1 MPLYNSA
8 PIDSSWKL
16 TFDDEFNSLNTG
28 TWGTNWL
35 GNPGTI
41 TKPINSAEQAA
52 YDPAQVSVSGG
63 YLRLGTAYKDV
74 TVAGT
79 HYDMVAGMVQSDNR
93 FEQTYGYFE
102 ARIYLPGSNGQIQN
116 WPAFWLNGENWPT
129 DGELDIMEGLSGKA
143 GWHFHSP
150 SGGPGETEAGNY
162 TGWHTYGALWEPGKV
177 TYYYD
182 GVEVGEISTGI
193 TSSPMYLILNNGIS
207 DSLGGPTAVG
217 STMLVDWVH
226 VYSGSPTAV
235 AVAPQANYSGPG
247 GGGETAPPPANDEIL
262 GTALANL
269 LVGDGAANII
279 YAYAGNDTLDGVSGS
294 DTLYGG
300 AGNDIFYVD
309 NLADVVCESGTGS
322 DTVRSTVS
330 FDLNADSSSV
340 FGSIENLRLNGT
352 AVTGTGNSLDNVIF
366 GNNSANRLYGNGGK
380 DVITGGGGNDTMTGG
395 SGSDTFCR
403 YALSSEGKDTISDFK
418 TGRGGDVLDIDGILT
433 GYKSGTSNV
442 NDFVRITESGG
453 NTTVQIDANG
463 AAGGHSF
470 TSAVVLAG
478 VTGTS
483 VNQLFNDGNLDL
495 A

>member
-8 PIDSSWKL
+8 PINLSWKL

-79 HYDMVAGMVQSDNR
+79 HYDMVAGIVQSDNR

-193 TSSPMYLILNNGIS
+193 TSSPMYLILTMASRICSAGLLPWAALCWSIGS
-207 DSLGGPTAVG
+207 MCTPDPRPLWRWRRRPTTPVPAGAVRPRRHLPTTKSWEPRWPICSLAMGRPTSFTLMREMTRSMVLEGRTRCMGALETTFSM
-217 STMLVDWVH
+217 STI
-226 VYSGSPTAV
+226 SPTWSVSWELAPIPC
-235 AVAPQANYSGPG
+235 VAPFP
-247 GGGETAPPPANDEIL
+247 
-262 GTALANL
+262 
-269 LVGDGAANII
+269 
-279 YAYAGNDTLDGVSGS
+279 
-294 DTLYGG
+294 
-300 AGNDIFYVD
+300 
-309 NLADVVCESGTGS
+309 
-322 DTVRSTVS
+322 
-330 FDLNADSSSV
+330 
-340 FGSIENLRLNGT
+340 
-352 AVTGTGNSLDNVIF
+352 
-366 GNNSANRLYGNGGK
+366 
-380 DVITGGGGNDTMTGG
+380 
-395 SGSDTFCR
+395 
-403 YALSSEGKDTISDFK
+403 
-418 TGRGGDVLDIDGILT
+418 LT
-433 GYKSGTSNV
+433 
-442 NDFVRITESGG
+442 
-453 NTTVQIDANG
+453 
-463 AAGGHSF
+463 
-470 TSAVVLAG
+470 
-478 VTGTS
+478 
-483 VNQLFNDGNLDL
+483 
-495 A
+495 